1 MKKLEFLKIVDEL
14 NLDKQSYCIISGGVM
29 LMYDLKEETEDVDL
43 KVKPE
48 LFKELSTKYKF
59 TKSQK
64 YSYLYELF
72 NNIEISVLDF
82 NSNDIVWINGY
93 PVESIKKQ
101 LEWKLANN
109 RDKDID
115 DIRIIKEYL
124 NREYKKYNVRKRN
137 RKT

>member
-124 NREYKKYNVRKRN
+124 EKYSK
-137 RKT
+137 